1 MFLHNFKYAL
11 KIIFRNKSLIFWTFA
26 FPIILGTFFKL
37 AFNNIEKGET
47 LSTIDIAIIDNQE
60 FNDNQFYKEA
70 FNQLSTG
77 ENKMFNTKYTTLE
90 NAKKLLSDE
99 EITGYLVL
107 SNDVI
112 NITVNSNGINETIIK
127 TVVDEINT
135 NKNMYETLIN
145 KEIEEEFK
153 SGNTNIDYKDI
164 YNKVTDKIISDV
176 KLNDISNSNLS
187 YTMIEYYTLIALTI
201 LYGGTISLYM
211 VNKTLP
217 NLSEVGKRVNTSSL
231 KRSTILF
238 SNLLASYVVQLIG
251 LCILFVY
258 CIFVIK
264 ADFGDNLPLIILL
277 SLIGVFAGL
286 SMGVFI
292 GVNVK
297 ASEGAKSGILIG
309 ITMLF
314 NTLAG
319 MTGVTLKYVIDKNIP
334 IINKINPANMITDGF
349 YSLYYLNGMNRY
361 FFNIMSLIIFSI
373 VLLRFSLKKLRRQ
386 QYDSI

>member
-164 YNKVTDKIISDV
+164 YNKVTGKIISDV

-238 SNLLASYVVQLIG
+238 SNLIASYVVQLIG
-251 LCILFVY
+251 LCILFIY
-258 CIFVIK
+258 CVFVIK

-277 SLIGVFAGL
+277 SLISVFAGL

-373 VLLRFSLKKLRRQ
+373 VLLRFSLGKLRRQ

>member
-107 SNDVI
+107 SNDVM
-112 NITVNSNGINETIIK
+112 NITVNSSGINETIIK

-145 KEIEEEFK
+145 KEIENEFK

-164 YNKVTDKIISDV
+164 YNKVTVKIISDV

-251 LCILFVY
+251 LCILFIY
-258 CIFVIK
+258 CVFVIK

-297 ASEGAKSGILIG
+297 GSEGAKSGILIG

>member
-112 NITVNSNGINETIIK
+112 NITVNSSGINETIIK

-145 KEIEEEFK
+145 KEIEDEFK
-153 SGNTNIDYKDI
+153 NGNTNIDYKDI
-164 YNKVTDKIISDV
+164 YNKVTDKITSDV

-238 SNLLASYVVQLIG
+238 SNLIASYVVQLIG
-251 LCILFVY
+251 LCILFIY
-258 CIFVIK
+258 CVFVIK

-277 SLIGVFAGL
+277 SLISVFAGL

>member
-77 ENKMFNTKYTTLE
+77 KNKMFNTKYTTLE

-112 NITVNSNGINETIIK
+112 NITVNSSGINETIIK

-145 KEIEEEFK
+145 KEIEDEFK

-164 YNKVTDKIISDV
+164 YNKVTGKIISDV

-251 LCILFVY
+251 LCILFIY
-258 CIFVIK
+258 CVFVIK

-297 ASEGAKSGILIG
+297 GSEGAKSGILIG

>member
-112 NITVNSNGINETIIK
+112 NITVNSSGINETIIK

-145 KEIEEEFK
+145 KEIEDEFK

-164 YNKVTDKIISDV
+164 YNKVTGKITSDV

-251 LCILFVY
+251 LCILFIY
-258 CIFVIK
+258 CVFVIK

-277 SLIGVFAGL
+277 SLISVFAGL

-292 GVNVK
+292 GVNVN

>member
-107 SNDVI
+107 SNNVI
-112 NITVNSNGINETIIK
+112 NITVNSSGINETIIK

-145 KEIEEEFK
+145 KEIESEFK

-164 YNKVTDKIISDV
+164 YNRVTNRIISDV
-176 KLNDISNSNLS
+176 KLNNISNSNLS

-201 LYGGTISLYM
+201 LYGGSISLYM

-251 LCILFVY
+251 LCLLLLY

-264 ADFGDNLPLIILL
+264 ADFGDDLPLIILL
-277 SLIGVFAGL
+277 SLISVFAGL

-297 ASEGAKSGILIG
+297 GSEGAKSGILIG
-309 ITMLF
+309 VTMLF

>member
-60 FNDNQFYKEA
+60 FNDNHFYKEA

-112 NITVNSNGINETIIK
+112 NITVNSSGINETIIK

-145 KEIEEEFK
+145 KEIENEFK

-164 YNKVTDKIISDV
+164 YNKVTGKIISDV

-251 LCILFVY
+251 LCILFIY
-258 CIFVIK
+258 CVFVIK

-297 ASEGAKSGILIG
+297 GSEGAKSGILIG

>member
-99 EITGYLVL
+99 EITGYLML

-112 NITVNSNGINETIIK
+112 NITVNTSGINETIIK

-145 KEIEEEFK
+145 KEIEDEFK

-251 LCILFVY
+251 LCILLYIVY
-258 CIFVIK
+258 
-264 ADFGDNLPLIILL
+264 L
-277 SLIGVFAGL
+277 
-286 SMGVFI
+286 
-292 GVNVK
+292 
-297 ASEGAKSGILIG
+297 
-309 ITMLF
+309 
-314 NTLAG
+314 
-319 MTGVTLKYVIDKNIP
+319 
-334 IINKINPANMITDGF
+334 
-349 YSLYYLNGMNRY
+349 
-361 FFNIMSLIIFSI
+361 
-373 VLLRFSLKKLRRQ
+373 
-386 QYDSI
+386 

>member
-77 ENKMFNTKYTTLE
+77 KNKMFNTKYTTLE

-112 NITVNSNGINETIIK
+112 NITVNSSGINETIIK

-145 KEIEEEFK
+145 KEIEDEFK

-251 LCILFVY
+251 LCILFIY
-258 CIFVIK
+258 CVFVIK

-292 GVNVK
+292 GVNVN
-297 ASEGAKSGILIG
+297 ANEGAKSGILIG
-309 ITMLF
+309 VTMLF

>member
-112 NITVNSNGINETIIK
+112 NITVNSSGINETIIK

-145 KEIEEEFK
+145 KEIEDEFK

-251 LCILFVY
+251 LCILFIY
-258 CIFVIK
+258 CVFVIK
-264 ADFGDNLPLIILL
+264 ADFGDNLSLIILL

-297 ASEGAKSGILIG
+297 GSEGAKSGILIG

>member
-1 MFLHNFKYAL
+1 
-11 KIIFRNKSLIFWTFA
+11 
-26 FPIILGTFFKL
+26 
-37 AFNNIEKGET
+37 
-47 LSTIDIAIIDNQE
+47 
-60 FNDNQFYKEA
+60 
-70 FNQLSTG
+70 
-77 ENKMFNTKYTTLE
+77 
-90 NAKKLLSDE
+90 
-99 EITGYLVL
+99 
-107 SNDVI
+107 
-112 NITVNSNGINETIIK
+112 
-127 TVVDEINT
+127 
-135 NKNMYETLIN
+135 MYETLIN
-145 KEIEEEFK
+145 KEIEDEFK

-201 LYGGTISLYM
+201 LYGGIISLYM

-251 LCILFVY
+251 LCILFIY
-258 CIFVIK
+258 CVFVIK

-292 GVNVK
+292 GVNVN

>member
-99 EITGYLVL
+99 EITGYLML

-112 NITVNSNGINETIIK
+112 NITVNTSGINETIIK

-145 KEIEEEFK
+145 KEIEDEFK

-251 LCILFVY
+251 LCILFIY
-258 CIFVIK
+258 CVFVIK

-297 ASEGAKSGILIG
+297 GSEGAKSGILIG

-361 FFNIMSLIIFSI
+361 FFNIMSLILFSI

>member
-112 NITVNSNGINETIIK
+112 NITVNSSGINETIIK

-145 KEIEEEFK
+145 KEIEDEFK
-153 SGNTNIDYKDI
+153 NGNTNIDYKDI
-164 YNKVTDKIISDV
+164 YNKVTDKITSDV

-238 SNLLASYVVQLIG
+238 SNLIASYVVQLIG
-251 LCILFVY
+251 LCILFIY
-258 CIFVIK
+258 CVFVIK

-277 SLIGVFAGL
+277 SLISVFAGL

-373 VLLRFSLKKLRRQ
+373 VLLRFSLGKLRRQ

>member
-145 KEIEEEFK
+145 KEIEDEFK

-164 YNKVTDKIISDV
+164 YNKVTGKIISDV
-176 KLNDISNSNLS
+176 KLNDISNTNLS

-238 SNLLASYVVQLIG
+238 SNLIASYVVQLIG
-251 LCILFVY
+251 LCILFIY
-258 CIFVIK
+258 CVFVIK

-277 SLIGVFAGL
+277 SLISVFAGL

-373 VLLRFSLKKLRRQ
+373 VLLRFSLGKLRRQ

>member
-112 NITVNSNGINETIIK
+112 NITVNSSGINETIIK

-145 KEIEEEFK
+145 KEIEDEFK
-153 SGNTNIDYKDI
+153 NGNTNIDYKDI
-164 YNKVTDKIISDV
+164 YNKVTDKITSDV

-238 SNLLASYVVQLIG
+238 SNLIASYVVQLIG
-251 LCILFVY
+251 LCILFIY
-258 CIFVIK
+258 CVFVIK

-277 SLIGVFAGL
+277 SLISVFAGL

-361 FFNIMSLIIFSI
+361 FFNIISLIIFSI

>member
-1 MFLHNFKYAL
+1 
-11 KIIFRNKSLIFWTFA
+11 
-26 FPIILGTFFKL
+26 
-37 AFNNIEKGET
+37 
-47 LSTIDIAIIDNQE
+47 
-60 FNDNQFYKEA
+60 
-70 FNQLSTG
+70 
-77 ENKMFNTKYTTLE
+77 
-90 NAKKLLSDE
+90 
-99 EITGYLVL
+99 
-107 SNDVI
+107 
-112 NITVNSNGINETIIK
+112 
-127 TVVDEINT
+127 
-135 NKNMYETLIN
+135 
-145 KEIEEEFK
+145 
-153 SGNTNIDYKDI
+153 
-164 YNKVTDKIISDV
+164 
-176 KLNDISNSNLS
+176 
-187 YTMIEYYTLIALTI
+187 
-201 LYGGTISLYM
+201 M

-251 LCILFVY
+251 LCILFIY
-258 CIFVIK
+258 CVFVIK

-297 ASEGAKSGILIG
+297 GSEGAKSGILIG

>member
-77 ENKMFNTKYTTLE
+77 KNKMFNTKYTTLE

-112 NITVNSNGINETIIK
+112 NITVNSSGINETIIK

-145 KEIEEEFK
+145 KEIEDEFK

-251 LCILFVY
+251 LCILFIY
-258 CIFVIK
+258 CVFVIK
-264 ADFGDNLPLIILL
+264 ADFGDNLSLIILL

>member
-90 NAKKLLSDE
+90 NAEKLLSDE

-112 NITVNSNGINETIIK
+112 NITVNSSGINETIIK

-145 KEIEEEFK
+145 KEIEDEFK

-164 YNKVTDKIISDV
+164 YNKVTGKITSDV

-251 LCILFVY
+251 LCILFIY
-258 CIFVIK
+258 CVFVIR

>member
-112 NITVNSNGINETIIK
+112 NITVNSSGINETIIK

-145 KEIEEEFK
+145 KEIENEFK

-164 YNKVTDKIISDV
+164 YNKVTGKIISDV

-251 LCILFVY
+251 LCILFIY
-258 CIFVIK
+258 CVFVIK

-292 GVNVK
+292 GVNVN

-309 ITMLF
+309 VTMLF

>member
-47 LSTIDIAIIDNQE
+47 LSTINIAIIDNQE
-60 FNDNQFYKEA
+60 FDDNQFYKEA

-112 NITVNSNGINETIIK
+112 NITVNSSGINETIIK

-145 KEIEEEFK
+145 KEIEDEFK

-251 LCILFVY
+251 LCILFIY
-258 CIFVIK
+258 CVFVIK

-292 GVNVK
+292 GVNVN

>member
-145 KEIEEEFK
+145 KEIEDEFK

-164 YNKVTDKIISDV
+164 YNKVTGKIISDV

-238 SNLLASYVVQLIG
+238 SNLIASYVVQLIG
-251 LCILFVY
+251 LCILFIY
-258 CIFVIK
+258 CVFVIK

-277 SLIGVFAGL
+277 SLISVFAGL

-373 VLLRFSLKKLRRQ
+373 VLLRFSLGKLRRQ

>member
-107 SNDVI
+107 SNNVI
-112 NITVNSNGINETIIK
+112 NITVNSSGINETIIK

-145 KEIEEEFK
+145 KEIESEFK

-164 YNKVTDKIISDV
+164 YNRVTSKIISDV
-176 KLNDISNSNLS
+176 KLNNISNSNLS

-201 LYGGTISLYM
+201 LYGGSISLYM

-251 LCILFVY
+251 LCLLFLY

-277 SLIGVFAGL
+277 SLISVFAGL

-297 ASEGAKSGILIG
+297 GSEGAKSGILIG
-309 ITMLF
+309 VTMLF

>member
-112 NITVNSNGINETIIK
+112 NITVNSSGINETIIK
-127 TVVDEINT
+127 TVVDDINT

-145 KEIEEEFK
+145 KEIEDEFK

-251 LCILFVY
+251 LCILFIY
-258 CIFVIK
+258 CVFVIK

-292 GVNVK
+292 GVNVN

>member
-112 NITVNSNGINETIIK
+112 NITVNSSGINETIIK

-145 KEIEEEFK
+145 KEIEDEFK

-251 LCILFVY
+251 LCILFIY
-258 CIFVIK
+258 CVFVIK

-292 GVNVK
+292 GVNVN

>member
-107 SNDVI
+107 SNDVM
-112 NITVNSNGINETIIK
+112 NITVNSSGINETIIK

-145 KEIEEEFK
+145 KEIENEFK

-164 YNKVTDKIISDV
+164 YNKVTDKIINDV

-251 LCILFVY
+251 LCILFIY
-258 CIFVIK
+258 CVFVIK

-292 GVNVK
+292 GVNVN

>member
-60 FNDNQFYKEA
+60 FDDNQFYKEA

-112 NITVNSNGINETIIK
+112 NITVNSSGINETIIK

>member
-107 SNDVI
+107 SNDVM
-112 NITVNSNGINETIIK
+112 NITVNSSGINETIIK

-145 KEIEEEFK
+145 KEIENEFK

-164 YNKVTDKIISDV
+164 YNKVTGKIISDV

-251 LCILFVY
+251 LCILFIY
-258 CIFVIK
+258 CVFVIK

-297 ASEGAKSGILIG
+297 GSEGAKSGILIG

>member
-145 KEIEEEFK
+145 KEIEDEFK

>member
-112 NITVNSNGINETIIK
+112 NITVNSSGINETIIK

-145 KEIEEEFK
+145 KEIEDEFK

-251 LCILFVY
+251 LCILFIY
-258 CIFVIK
+258 CVFVIK

-297 ASEGAKSGILIG
+297 GSEGAKSGILIG

>member
-112 NITVNSNGINETIIK
+112 NITVNSSGINETIIK

-145 KEIEEEFK
+145 KEIENEFK

-251 LCILFVY
+251 LCILFIY
-258 CIFVIK
+258 CVFVIK

-292 GVNVK
+292 GVNVN

>member
-60 FNDNQFYKEA
+60 FDDNQFYKEA

-164 YNKVTDKIISDV
+164 YNKVTGKIISDV

>member
-77 ENKMFNTKYTTLE
+77 KNKMFNTKYTTLE

-112 NITVNSNGINETIIK
+112 NITVNSSGINETIIK

-145 KEIEEEFK
+145 KEIEDEFK

-251 LCILFVY
+251 LCILFIY
-258 CIFVIK
+258 CVFVIN

-292 GVNVK
+292 GVNVN

>member
-107 SNDVI
+107 SNDVM
-112 NITVNSNGINETIIK
+112 NITVNSSGINETIIK

-145 KEIEEEFK
+145 KEIENEFK

-164 YNKVTDKIISDV
+164 YNKVTDKIINDV

-251 LCILFVY
+251 LCILFIY
-258 CIFVIK
+258 CVFVIK

-297 ASEGAKSGILIG
+297 GSEGAKSGILIG

>member
-145 KEIEEEFK
+145 KEIEDEFK

-251 LCILFVY
+251 LCILFIY
-258 CIFVIK
+258 CVFVIK

>member
-112 NITVNSNGINETIIK
+112 NITVNSSGINETIIK

-145 KEIEEEFK
+145 KEIENEFK

-164 YNKVTDKIISDV
+164 YNKVTGKIISDV

-251 LCILFVY
+251 LCILFIY
-258 CIFVIK
+258 CVFVIK
-264 ADFGDNLPLIILL
+264 AYFGDNLPLIILL

-292 GVNVK
+292 GVNVN

-309 ITMLF
+309 VTMLF

>member
-77 ENKMFNTKYTTLE
+77 ENKMFNTKYSTLE

-99 EITGYLVL
+99 EITGYLML

-112 NITVNSNGINETIIK
+112 NITVNTSGINETIIK

-145 KEIEEEFK
+145 KEIEDEFK

-251 LCILFVY
+251 LCILFIY
-258 CIFVIK
+258 CVFVIK

-297 ASEGAKSGILIG
+297 GSEGAKSGILIG